1 MLYNLY
7 IINNEV
13 KLMKKKVKVVAA
25 IIENDNNEILCA
37 LRSPQMSL
45 PNMWEFPG
53 GKLEPGETPKQ
64 AFQREVAEELGD
76 QCEVLERIDV
86 SRHFETP
93 YGELEIDFF
102 WTKLKTYNLKLVA
115 ASEYRWLTPE
125 QLESVTWLKPS
136 EPVLEVIKQT
146 DLRKFE

>member
-1 MLYNLY
+1 M
-7 IINNEV
+7 I
-13 KLMKKKVKVVAA
+13 KVAA
-25 IIENDNNEILCA
+25 AVIVSDGKILAAKRKNERLGGGF
-37 LRSPQMSL
+37 
-45 PNMWEFPG
+45 WEFRG

-64 AFQREVAEELGD
+64 ACQREVAEELGD
-76 QCEVLERIDV
+76 QCEVLERIEV
-86 SRHFETP
+86 SRHFTTP

-125 QLESVTWLKPS
+125 QLASVTWLKPS

>member
-1 MLYNLY
+1 M
-7 IINNEV
+7 I
-13 KLMKKKVKVVAA
+13 KVAA
-25 IIENDNNEILCA
+25 AVIVSDGKILAAKRKNERLGGGF
-37 LRSPQMSL
+37 
-45 PNMWEFPG
+45 WEFPG

-64 AFQREVAEELGD
+64 ACQREVAEELGD
-76 QCEVLERIDV
+76 QCEVLERIEV
-86 SRHFETP
+86 SRYFTTP
-93 YGELEIDFF
+93 YGELEINFF

-115 ASEYRWLTPE
+115 ASEYRWLIPE

>member
-1 MLYNLY
+1 M
-7 IINNEV
+7 I
-13 KLMKKKVKVVAA
+13 KVAA
-25 IIENDNNEILCA
+25 AVIVSDGKILAAKRKNERLGGGF
-37 LRSPQMSL
+37 
-45 PNMWEFPG
+45 WEFSG

-64 AFQREVAEELGD
+64 ACQREVAEELGD
-76 QCEVLERIDV
+76 QCEVLERIEV
-86 SRHFETP
+86 SRHFTTP

-125 QLESVTWLKPS
+125 QLASVTWLKPS

>member
-1 MLYNLY
+1 M
-7 IINNEV
+7 I
-13 KLMKKKVKVVAA
+13 KVAA
-25 IIENDNNEILCA
+25 AVIDSDGKILAAKRKNERLGGGF
-37 LRSPQMSL
+37 
-45 PNMWEFPG
+45 WEFPG

-64 AFQREVAEELGD
+64 ACQREVAEELGD
-76 QCEVLERIDV
+76 QCEVLERIEV
-86 SRHFETP
+86 SRHFTTP

-125 QLESVTWLKPS
+125 QLASVTWLKPS

>member
-1 MLYNLY
+1 M
-7 IINNEV
+7 I
-13 KLMKKKVKVVAA
+13 KVAA
-25 IIENDNNEILCA
+25 AVIVSDGKILAAKRKNERLGGGF
-37 LRSPQMSL
+37 
-45 PNMWEFPG
+45 WEFPG

-64 AFQREVAEELGD
+64 ACQREVAEELGD
-76 QCEVLERIDV
+76 QCEVLERIEV
-86 SRHFETP
+86 SRHFTTP

-125 QLESVTWLKPS
+125 QLASLTWLKPS
-136 EPVLEVIKQT
+136 EQVLEVIKQT

>member
-1 MLYNLY
+1 M
-7 IINNEV
+7 I
-13 KLMKKKVKVVAA
+13 KVAA
-25 IIENDNNEILCA
+25 AVIVSEGKILAAKRKNERLGGGF
-37 LRSPQMSL
+37 
-45 PNMWEFPG
+45 WEFPG

-64 AFQREVAEELGD
+64 ACQREVAEELGD

-86 SRHFETP
+86 SRYFETP

>member
-1 MLYNLY
+1 M
-7 IINNEV
+7 I
-13 KLMKKKVKVVAA
+13 KVAA
-25 IIENDNNEILCA
+25 AVIVSDGKILAAKRKNERLGGGF
-37 LRSPQMSL
+37 
-45 PNMWEFPG
+45 WEFPG

-64 AFQREVAEELGD
+64 ACQREVAEELGD
-76 QCEVLERIDV
+76 QCEVLERIEV
-86 SRHFETP
+86 SRHFTTP

-102 WTKLKTYNLKLVA
+102 WTKLKTYHLKLVA

-125 QLESVTWLKPS
+125 QLASVTWLKPS

>member
-1 MLYNLY
+1 M
-7 IINNEV
+7 I
-13 KLMKKKVKVVAA
+13 KVAA
-25 IIENDNNEILCA
+25 AVIVSDGKILAAKRKNERLGGGF
-37 LRSPQMSL
+37 
-45 PNMWEFPG
+45 WEFPG

-64 AFQREVAEELGD
+64 ACQREVAEELGD
-76 QCEVLERIDV
+76 QCEVLERIEV
-86 SRHFETP
+86 SRHFTTP

-125 QLESVTWLKPS
+125 QLASVTWLKPS

-146 DLRKFE
+146 DLRKFK

>member
-1 MLYNLY
+1 M
-7 IINNEV
+7 I
-13 KLMKKKVKVVAA
+13 KVAA
-25 IIENDNNEILCA
+25 AVIVSDGKILAAKRKNERLGGGF
-37 LRSPQMSL
+37 
-45 PNMWEFPG
+45 WEFPG
-53 GKLEPGETPKQ
+53 GTLEPGETPKQ
-64 AFQREVAEELGD
+64 ACQREVAEELGD
-76 QCEVLERIDV
+76 QCEVLERIEV
-86 SRHFETP
+86 SRHFTTP

-125 QLESVTWLKPS
+125 QLASVTWLKPS